1 MNKKIKTLLSAVIL
15 VVLIGGAYLAY
26 SYLSKNYNN
35 DLEQPLTSLQSDSTQ
50 QGGSSQQGDSTQ
62 PSGSTQQS
70 DSTQQSGSTQQSDST
85 QQSGSSQQGDS
96 TQQSDSTQAEEDSR
110 VKAVDFTMLDA
121 QGNEVKLSDYY
132 GKPIVV
138 NFWASWCPPC
148 KAELPDFQ
156 KVYDEMKDNINFL
169 MIDLPDGQRET
180 IEKAA
185 QFIADEK
192 YTFPVFYDN
201 TQDAAYIYQIDSIP
215 TTLFIDKDGYIV
227 AGHKG
232 QISEKNLRK
241 GISMS
246 GEAG

>member
-15 VVLIGGAYLAY
+15 FVLIGGAYLAY

-35 DLEQPLTSLQSDSTQ
+35 DLKQPLSISLQSNSTQQNDSTQ
-50 QGGSSQQGDSTQ
+50 QESTQ
-62 PSGSTQQS
+62 QNGSTQQN
-70 DSTQQSGSTQQSDST
+70 
-85 QQSGSSQQGDS
+85 DS
-96 TQQSDSTQAEEDSR
+96 TQQSDSTQAEEDNR
-110 VKAVDFTMLDA
+110 VKAIDFTMLDA
-121 QGNEVKLSDYY
+121 LGKEVKLSDYF

-156 KVYDEMKDNINFL
+156 KVYDEMKDNVNFL
-169 MIDLPDGQRET
+169 MIDLPDGQKET
-180 IEKAA
+180 IEKAE

-201 TQDAAYIYQIDSIP
+201 SQEAAYIYQIYSIP

-227 AGHKG
+227 AGHEG
-232 QISEKNLRK
+232 QISEQSLRK
-241 GISMS
+241 GISMA